1 MMNENLS
8 LPSDKYKVATS
19 LANKIRRYKY
29 PRFGKYVLHK
39 VQVHSSERHC
49 LVCDLKESKCSEVFF
64 HMAVS
69 SISE

>member
-29 PRFGKYVLHK
+29 PRFGKYVYIKYKYILAN
-39 VQVHSSERHC
+39 VI
-49 LVCDLKESKCSEVFF
+49 
-64 HMAVS
+64 A
-69 SISE
+69 